1 MESLNTFL
9 TGLFAGPLSNETLAG
24 LLKGALTPFTYYSFS
39 ISAFLLLV
47 LLAISIALRMWYI
60 QRGLL
65 SEIDAGTEA
74 VERYKN
80 SEEFAQ
86 NFGDVNSRLSNNK
99 SLKRAWEEFEETL
112 IHPLEDIDDPS
123 YLVFRNTKRPSEF
136 FISSHF
142 LGRLSPFLKPEDF
155 IGIGLLLTFL
165 GLVAALVEAGTGLN
179 AGVDTAEMKG
189 VIMKLLSTAGGK
201 FIASI
206 GGVLGS
212 LVVSITYHRL
222 SDGINKNLGL
232 FSDALEK
239 QLTFASAEKIAAD
252 QYGHMKRQTANLER
266 LSNEIAVAIGDR
278 IENAMSRMPDMMGE
292 AMEPVAEKLDNVA
305 GQIGQSSADG
315 MTDIVNQLS
324 SELKGAGQDSMNQV
338 VAQLDSLSTTMGGTV
353 SSLRETT
360 EMLRESLT
368 GSARQAASD
377 LSGSSE
383 LFSQKITEAVEAMNQ
398 SHHEMHDTI
407 SSLVS
412 QLQSGSEVFQEK
424 LSSSRDQMQEQLV
437 TSLQAMNQHIA
448 RQASSASEEWQGQIR
463 STIAKGAQQTTDELQ
478 SAVQHMSDQLKVPVQ
493 EVQSGLSAWVEQ
505 TREVTGSLKA
515 INTTLGAHRDGI
527 NTSTVKLV
535 EASGAMQS
543 ASSAVRDTTMPM
555 RDAAIAAK
563 TVSEQL
569 LMISRTTADKVS
581 HFSDQVG
588 DSVTE
593 TKNILQTLQQTWN
606 SQSKHLENA
615 DVELADAFKTITSN
629 LGDSLGQLSKFN
641 ENMEISMAK
650 SVEGL
655 TAMIE
660 ELSESVVGLQERR

>member
-1 MESLNTFL
+1 
-9 TGLFAGPLSNETLAG
+9 
-24 LLKGALTPFTYYSFS
+24 
-39 ISAFLLLV
+39 
-47 LLAISIALRMWYI
+47 
-60 QRGLL
+60 
-65 SEIDAGTEA
+65 
-74 VERYKN
+74 
-80 SEEFAQ
+80 
-86 NFGDVNSRLSNNK
+86 
-99 SLKRAWEEFEETL
+99 
-112 IHPLEDIDDPS
+112 
-123 YLVFRNTKRPSEF
+123 
-136 FISSHF
+136 
-142 LGRLSPFLKPEDF
+142 
-155 IGIGLLLTFL
+155 
-165 GLVAALVEAGTGLN
+165 
-179 AGVDTAEMKG
+179 
-189 VIMKLLSTAGGK
+189 
-201 FIASI
+201 
-206 GGVLGS
+206 
-212 LVVSITYHRL
+212 
-222 SDGINKNLGL
+222 
-232 FSDALEK
+232 
-239 QLTFASAEKIAAD
+239 
-252 QYGHMKRQTANLER
+252 
-266 LSNEIAVAIGDR
+266 
-278 IENAMSRMPDMMGE
+278 
-292 AMEPVAEKLDNVA
+292 
-305 GQIGQSSADG
+305 
-315 MTDIVNQLS
+315 
-324 SELKGAGQDSMNQV
+324 
-338 VAQLDSLSTTMGGTV
+338 
-353 SSLRETT
+353 
-360 EMLRESLT
+360 
-368 GSARQAASD
+368 
-377 LSGSSE
+377 
-383 LFSQKITEAVEAMNQ
+383 
-398 SHHEMHDTI
+398 MHDTI

-412 QLQSGSEVFQEK
+412 QLQSGSEVFEEK

-493 EVQSGLSAWVEQ
+493 EVQSGLIAWVEQ